1 MPPFSSIRF
10 SSDLQTFWRQ
20 ELSCDQQKKIN
31 CGKTEVTMEKPDL
44 GQRLREAWKVFLFW
58 RWERSFKGKGVI
70 PSRSDWRGGGGCG
83 GV

>member
-44 GQRLREAWKVFLFW
+44 GQRL
-58 RWERSFKGKGVI
+58 
-70 PSRSDWRGGGGCG
+70 
-83 GV
+83 